1 MDRDKYVVRSY
12 STTRKSD
19 YELIKLAKLKRKSA
33 SEIVRCA
40 VEEYLQKEY
49 NAKKVWK
56 NKKRGL
62 WYLPSYQS
70 LLLLC

>member
-19 YELIKLAKLKRKSA
+19 YELIKLAKLKRKSV

-49 NAKKVWK
+49 NAKKV
-56 NKKRGL
+56 
-62 WYLPSYQS
+62 
-70 LLLLC
+70 